1 MKCKICKQK
10 TDWDSSMGTREFIV
24 CRDCFGEM
32 VREKMERCD
41 LSGAKARDRVMI
53 SIFTIGDQIK
63 RVKKRK
69 GAE

>member
-10 TDWDSSMGTREFIV
+10 TDWNSSMGPREFIV

-32 VREKMERCD
+32 VREKTEHCD
-41 LSGAKARDRVMI
+41 LSGRKARDRVMI

>member
-1 MKCKICKQK
+1 
-10 TDWDSSMGTREFIV
+10 MGVREFIV

-41 LSGAKARDRVMI
+41 LSGEKARERVMI

-63 RVKKRK
+63 RIKKRK

>member
-1 MKCKICKQK
+1 
-10 TDWDSSMGTREFIV
+10 MGVREFIV

-41 LSGAKARDRVMI
+41 LSREKARERLMI

-63 RVKKRK
+63 RIKKRK